1 MTWWF
6 IIPLAIG
13 LLMAYFWK
21 KAPDEL
27 GYLVGSAMIIAL
39 LLSVILAPWQIK
51 ILLLIPVV
59 LSSSQLLDSP
69 QTVVAQGEK
78 NTLNKEENKKIPELN
93 TSELTYRG
101 SHYPSTPT
109 EPGAISPTKITGKYR
124 GGIWTASPIKKETL
138 ELPEKMKYRGATVN
152 NSVTVKSQE
161 QHPSIS

>member
-27 GYLVGSAMIIAL
+27 GYLVGSAMILAL

-51 ILLLIPVV
+51 ILLLIPVI

-69 QTVVAQGEK
+69 QTVVAQGDK
-78 NTLNKEENKKIPELN
+78 NTLNKEENKPIPELN

-101 SHYPSTPT
+101 SHYKATPT
-109 EPGAISPTKITGKYR
+109 EPEAVSPREITGKYR
-124 GGIWTASPIKKETL
+124 GGIWTASPIKKETI

-161 QHPSIS
+161 KHPSIS

>member
-78 NTLNKEENKKIPELN
+78 NTLNKEENKPIPELN

-101 SHYPSTPT
+101 SHYQSAP
-109 EPGAISPTKITGKYR
+109 EPGALTPKEIQGKYR
-124 GGIWTASPIKKETL
+124 GGIWTVSPRKQETI
-138 ELPEKMKYRGATVN
+138 ELPEKMKYRGASVKK
-152 NSVTVKSQE
+152 SVTVKSAE
-161 QHPSIS
+161 KHPSVS